1 MRAARKDKPEAAL
14 YWHSGTGQLEL
25 CGCKELYDVRFGG
38 GAIENV
44 CMARLVLRVRL

>member
-1 MRAARKDKPEAAL
+1 MDAKNFTMYVSA
-14 YWHSGTGQLEL
+14 
-25 CGCKELYDVRFGG
+25 G